1 MAETP
6 VKRRKKNVASREDV
20 YKALRRAGFSKDRA
34 IQMTAVAGTESAY
47 DLGVVRP
54 STASGTGGNNMLG
67 LFQIS
72 DIHKGT
78 SWFKKYGDDWDNLDN
93 QARMAKAVFD
103 AQGLDKY
110 SWASYGTPAYYQQ
123 LSKAKEAANKVGD
136 DIGKP
141 AGKPERDPKKDKG
154 EIGSAASRPKPKS
167 KSSGTGTKAKAKSKL
182 PGGLNDNQMILV
194 GVVAVVILLV
204 VIK

>member
-78 SWFKKYGDDWDNLDN
+78 SWFKKYGDDWDDIDN
-93 QARMAKAVFD
+93 QARMAKAVYD

-123 LSKAKEAANKVGD
+123 LSKAKSAAGKVGD

-141 AGKPERDPKKDKG
+141 AGKPERDDKKDSPKKPSGSGGAKKPAGKDKT
-154 EIGSAASRPKPKS
+154 GS
-167 KSSGTGTKAKAKSKL
+167 KAKPKL
-182 PGGLNDNQMILV
+182 PGGLNDNQMILI
-194 GVVAVVILLV
+194 GAVAVVILLV
-204 VIK
+204 VMK